1 MATTANNEDTDA
13 IVQELQIVSAE
24 RAARRAEAGLAA
36 RVQAL
41 KHYQQERFR
50 RTYADLLNDARHRDA
65 ALFFLEELYGPKN
78 FEERDAQFM
87 RIVPAVRRMFPHEI
101 VQTVSNLASLH
112 ALSETLDTEMGRHLP
127 SEAVIAEDYAAAWQA
142 TGRPEA
148 REKQIALTLA
158 VAQAPDRNTRRGW
171 VRPTVRLRRGPPPA
185 AGMSELQ
192 NFLENGFDTFKA
204 LRGANYFLDCIAKRE
219 RALATALFE
228 RGSVARATD
237 SNLGDTHPLGQLP

>member
-36 RVQAL
+36 RVLAL

-127 SEAVIAEDYAAAWQA
+127 GEAVTAEDYVAAWRA
-142 TGRPEA
+142 TGRPDA
-148 REKQIALTLA
+148 RERQIALTLA
-158 VAQAPDRNTRRGW
+158 VGQSLDRYTRL
-171 VRPTVRLRRGPPPA
+171 PMLRTTLRMMRGPARA

-192 NFLENGFDTFKA
+192 SFLENGFDTFKA
-204 LRGANYFLDCIAKRE
+204 LRGAGYFLACIAERE
-219 RALATALFE
+219 RALAAALFE
-228 RGSVARATD
+228 HESVARATD